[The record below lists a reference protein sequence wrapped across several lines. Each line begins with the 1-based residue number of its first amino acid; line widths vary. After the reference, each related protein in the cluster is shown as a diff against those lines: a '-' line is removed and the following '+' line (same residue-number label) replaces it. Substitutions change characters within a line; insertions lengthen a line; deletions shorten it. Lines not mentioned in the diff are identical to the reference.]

1 MISVYSNGKRVQRQW
16 SPIIPKST
24 LFVISNLSNDEM
36 NWEIMLLVNPTSKI
50 PLILI
55 VDVVFLMVLG
65 VIIIIL
71 HLREKVSSKA
81 KSSLRFLGGRRK
93 GDTEGQGVLVFLIS
107 Y

>member
-1 MISVYSNGKRVQRQW
+1 MW

-24 LFVISNLSNDEM
+24 LFVISNMSPDET

-71 HLREKVSSKA
+71 HLREKV
-81 KSSLRFLGGRRK
+81 RP
-93 GDTEGQGVLVFLIS
+93 TT
-107 Y
+107 

>member
-1 MISVYSNGKRVQRQW
+1 MQRQW

-24 LFVISNLSNDEM
+24 LFVIANQSPDEG
-36 NWEIMLLVNPTSKI
+36 NWEIKLLVNPTSKI

-71 HLREKVSSKA
+71 HLREKAEDAREQQKIKA
-81 KSSLRFLGGRRK
+81 MYF
-93 GDTEGQGVLVFLIS
+93 F
-107 Y
+107 

>member
-1 MISVYSNGKRVQRQW
+1 MLRQW

-24 LFVISNLSNDEM
+24 LCVISNMNSDEL
-36 NWEIMLLVNPTSKI
+36 NWEIMLLVNPTGKI

-71 HLREKVSSKA
+71 HLREKAEDA
-81 KSSLRFLGGRRK
+81 KESQKVRAMF
-93 GDTEGQGVLVFLIS
+93 FF
-107 Y
+107 

>member
-24 LFVISNLSNDEM
+24 LFVISNMSSDET
-36 NWEIMLLVNPTSKI
+36 NWEVMLLVNPTSKI

-65 VIIIIL
+65 VIIIIV
-71 HLREKVSSKA
+71 HLREKVSQSTPRFTFTA
-81 KSSLRFLGGRRK
+81 IDRRRIRERLRK
-93 GDTEGQGVLVFLIS
+93 
-107 Y
+107 